1 MGASRVGTRET
12 PAQLLA
18 RIRALR
24 VTDATAAVQ
33 APSRPSLRVLARAL
47 HENIDVFGRSWEAAV
62 HREGKATTE
71 GRTRRR
77 AALRQSGPLPPSAR
91 SASPTTC
98 GESGTLRTKARA
110 PAHSTGTKSH
120 RSSADRR
127 NTFGSSKT
135 VTCLV
140 ALGGREGESPR
151 HRVQLRGS
159 GARQGSS
166 RNAEGPGTPP
176 AAPRAI
182 DTGSS
187 SVPAMPNA
195 PEFVMPMMLPAS
207 AMSCQLGEPGH

>member
-1 MGASRVGTRET
+1 VGASRVGTRET

-98 GESGTLRTKARA
+98 GESGTLEREHERLLTRLARSPTGRA
-110 PAHSTGTKSH
+110 PTDATPSARRRPSPAW
-120 RSSADRR
+120 SPSADVKVSRPVI
-127 NTFGSSKT
+127 GSSCAVPVLDRGPPEMPKGP
-135 VTCLV
+135 
-140 ALGGREGESPR
+140 ALLPQPLEPSTPARLPSPR
-151 HRVQLRGS
+151 CRTRP
-159 GARQGSS
+159 SS
-166 RNAEGPGTPP
+166 
-176 AAPRAI
+176 
-182 DTGSS
+182 
-187 SVPAMPNA
+187 
-195 PEFVMPMMLPAS
+195 
-207 AMSCQLGEPGH
+207 